1 MPDIYIDADACP
13 VKNEVYRA
21 SGKFDMRVYVVANSY
36 MKTPFEDRIRL
47 KVVNTG
53 FDAADNWI
61 AEQVKENDIVITSDI
76 PLADRCIKKG
86 ARVLDSRGREF
97 TENSIGS
104 KLAMRDLMDELR
116 MSGKVTGGPPPFGKK
131 DRSQFISR
139 LYQVIQS
146 ILRPD

>member
-13 VKNEVYRA
+13 VKKEVYRA
-21 SGKFDMRVYVVANSY
+21 SGKFDMHVYVVANSY
-36 MKTPFEDRIRL
+36 RKTPFEDRIRL

-61 AEQVKENDIVITSDI
+61 VEQVKENDIVITSDI

-104 KLAMRDLMDELR
+104 KLAIRDLMDELR
-116 MSGKVTGGPPPFGKK
+116 MSGKVTGGPPPFEKK

-146 ILRPD
+146 ILRPE